1 MTVNFER
8 YWAMPSHK
16 TFTIAPF
23 KKLID
28 NYKDRPL
35 DDAAVKKGYKI
46 FTKKSYVKD

>member
-28 NYKDRPL
+28 KELGTNYIDPFPYPFKQ
-35 DDAAVKKGYKI
+35 DAIKYLKTI
-46 FTKKSYVKD
+46 